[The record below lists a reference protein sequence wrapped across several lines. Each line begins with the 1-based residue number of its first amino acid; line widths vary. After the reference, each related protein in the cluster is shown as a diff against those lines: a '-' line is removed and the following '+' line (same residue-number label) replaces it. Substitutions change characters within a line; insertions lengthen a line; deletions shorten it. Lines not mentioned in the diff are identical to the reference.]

1 MEAAPGAGLTCYDS
15 VDAAKALALPW
26 PDLYYSP
33 AWGAVE
39 LAAGASAW
47 ELALWR
53 RRDDASDGAG
63 PAFVAYAYTKRP
75 VLRRGRRVGW
85 DLRSPH
91 GYSGRG
97 PARDGERLGGVP
109 RGLRGPGARA
119 RLCLR
124 VRALR
129 RSSRTSAYGR
139 RRRRATRRVATI
151 AADLRA
157 APTATGAARPSSTG
171 TRHDGPATPS
181 RFDYFDEAYYAALVA
196 ELPRGDCYYAT
207 ATAPDGSLVSAAI
220 FLRHGAAL
228 HYHLSGSR
236 AAGYALA
243 GPSAI
248 LDAAAR
254 LGAALGCATLH
265 LGGGLRPGDA
275 LATFKRAVGDV
286 VLDWTL
292 GTSVLDPGAFDALM
306 AIRAAAVHTDVADL
320 AARAGAFFRPTAG
333 LDGDD
338 LAPPTGVS

>member
-1 MEAAPGAGLTCYDS
+1 MEAAPEVGLTCYDS

-63 PAFVAYAYTKRP
+63 PAFVARRAKRP
-75 VLRRGRRVGW
+75 VLQRGRRVGW
-85 DLRSPH
+85 DLRSPY

-97 PARDGERLGGVP
+97 PAGRDGERLGRHRNKVRKARKRGVAVAMSVAETP
-109 RGLRGPGARA
+109 PTPL
-119 RLCLR
+119 
-124 VRALR
+124 VRDLYEETMDR
-129 RSSRTSAYGR
+129 RSA
-139 RRRRATRRVATI
+139 
-151 AADLRA
+151 
-157 APTATGAARPSSTG
+157 
-171 TRHDGPATPS
+171 S
-181 RFDYFDEAYYAALVA
+181 RFYYFDEAYYAALVA
-196 ELPRGDCYYAT
+196 EVPRGDCYYAT
-207 ATAPDGSLVSAAI
+207 ATAADGRRV
-220 FLRHGAAL
+220 RGALPPPRRRAPL
-228 HYHLSGSR
+228 PPR
-236 AAGYALA
+236 VAAGYALA

-265 LGGGLRPGDA
+265 LGGPPARRRARDA
-275 LATFKRAVGDV
+275 RAGYV

-306 AIRAAAVHTDVADL
+306 AIRAGAVHTTVDSRGPGLPAYRWPRRIRP
-320 AARAGAFFRPTAG
+320 RAVER
-333 LDGDD
+333 
-338 LAPPTGVS
+338 